1 MTTLSATMSM
11 RRLQMVARLHRISLN
26 HSCQTLDAGEAIEI
40 DSNNKINVKFDG
52 TNIYLDSQGRLTLAL
67 PSTRLVSE
75 YLSIIEDQF
84 PRCKGDNLNMA
95 LTSDGASA
103 ASWQRV
109 GEYYRTITNTE
120 IDNLVDALFV
130 REEEEEGGEEENNG

>member
-11 RRLQMVARLHRISLN
+11 RRLQMVARLHRLSLN

-40 DSNNKINVKFDG
+40 DNNNKINVKYDG
-52 TNIYLDSQGRLTLAL
+52 STVLLDSQGRLTLAV
-67 PSTRLVSE
+67 PSTKLVTE

-84 PRCKGDNLNMA
+84 PRCKQDNYNMA

-109 GEYYRTITNTE
+109 GEYYRTITDEE
-120 IDNLVDALFV
+120 IDDLVDALFV
-130 REEEEEGGEEENNG
+130 REEEGEGEGGENNG